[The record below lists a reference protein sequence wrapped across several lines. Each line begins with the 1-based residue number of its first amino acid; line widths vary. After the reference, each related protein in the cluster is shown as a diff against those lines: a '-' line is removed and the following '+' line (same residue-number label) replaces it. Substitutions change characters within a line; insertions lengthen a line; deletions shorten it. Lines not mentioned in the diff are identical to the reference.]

1 MKNKNKKGYGRNY
14 WALAL
19 EGASFVGGISI
30 MSVGGF
36 VALFI
41 NDMTGSEVLVGLAIT
56 MQQLLMLVGTLVM
69 APYVHSIRNLPKFM
83 FKRMALQ
90 RVLPLFMALPLFFM
104 LEPMTAVIIFLILYA
119 LFWLLDGILTM
130 TWGELSAR
138 ALSPEMRGHMMG
150 MQLAVGGAV
159 SLITGLFLV
168 WLFVTPA
175 ETANFRFSVAFVLT
189 AVLLLTSLIFIRMV
203 KDPKPINNPKKASP
217 RIYYS
222 KIPALI
228 KSNKP
233 LQHALLA
240 RIPGYIGFSAMA
252 FILVFGV
259 NTLDV
264 SVAQEAWLIYA
275 KIVGGLISG
284 ILLGWVSRR
293 LGNKTVIIVCNLGVI
308 ITLGLSILLAQ
319 YNSLGYIWLFA
330 LCMLAAIWHN
340 NWLGYF
346 NYFLDIAPPKDRPAF
361 QLIGSG
367 IGVPFS
373 FFGFV
378 LGAVIERWGY
388 TAAFLTG
395 IVAAFIAIIFSLRLL
410 SRQRIKKLKH
420 ISQS

>member
-1 MKNKNKKGYGRNY
+1 MENKNKKGYGRNY

-19 EGASFVGGISI
+19 EGASFVGGVAV
-30 MSVGGF
+30 MSVGGV

-41 NDMTGSEVLVGLAIT
+41 NDMTGSEILVGLAIT
-56 MQQLLMLVGTLVM
+56 MQQLLMLLGTLVV
-69 APYVHSIRNLPKFM
+69 APYVHSIHNLPKFM
-83 FKRMALQ
+83 FKNMLIQ
-90 RVLPLFMALPLFFM
+90 RTLPLIMALPLFLM
-104 LEPMTAVIIFLILYA
+104 LEPMTAVIIFLILYG
-119 LFWLLDGILTM
+119 LFWFLDGIITM
-130 TWGELSAR
+130 PWGELSAR

-150 MQLAVGGAV
+150 MQIAIGGAV

-168 WLFVTPA
+168 WLFVTPS
-175 ETANFRFSVAFVLT
+175 ETVHFRFAVAFVLT
-189 AVLLLTSLIFIRMV
+189 AALLLTSLIFIRMV
-203 KDPKPINNPKKASP
+203 KDPTPIKNPEKASP
-217 RIYYS
+217 RIYYA

-264 SVAQEAWLIYA
+264 SVSQEAWLIYA

-293 LGNKTVIIVCNLGVI
+293 LGNKTVIILCNIGVI
-308 ITLGLSILLAQ
+308 ITLVMSILLAQ
-319 YNSLGYIWLFA
+319 YTSLGYLWLFV
-330 LCMLAAIWHN
+330 LCMLAAVWHN

-346 NYFLDIAPPKDRPAF
+346 NYVLDIAPPKDRPAF
-361 QLIGSG
+361 QLIGSS

-373 FFGFV
+373 FFGFI

-388 TAAFLTG
+388 
-395 IVAAFIAIIFSLRLL
+395 IAAFITGITAALVAILFSLRLL
-410 SRQRIKKLKH
+410 SRNRIKALQRKTL
-420 ISQS
+420 